1 MKFTIREQDKPQ
13 KGRPNGPIDK
23 LIGGILWDNE
33 EMSVPRYFFAIR
45 MPGEECE
52 DDPHG
57 TILPND
63 AEALSYAERTIRELR
78 REDDYKNQGL
88 MMIVTD
94 ETRSMVLALPFHPGS
109 A

>member
-1 MKFTIREQDKPQ
+1 
-13 KGRPNGPIDK
+13 
-23 LIGGILWDNE
+23 
-33 EMSVPRYFFAIR
+33 MSVPRHFFTIR
-45 MPGEECE
+45 TPGGESE

-63 AEALSYAERTIRELR
+63 AEALSYAERTIRELQ

-94 ETRSMVLALPFHPGS
+94 ETCSMVLALPFLPGS